1 MEHPLKLGIY
11 YRYTM
16 PTQAVL
22 DYYNQ
27 KLIGKDGLHG
37 FLPAIKISDEID
49 AFVSLGPKEICN
61 HTLYS
66 QGYDIVNKIRGNVS
80 FQIKDDGYVRLR
92 TKFVCASVYQILCQ
106 IEKCQDDIEEHR
118 PNLANRIGGMSS
130 FERELSYKQVPIE
143 YYQKMRSAIDSSHM
157 KFEKFK
163 AMSINDE
170 FRESVFKRVTGEVS
184 NYWTMFG
191 LDYTPVSQKVEDKV
205 IGCGAQALL
214 YAIGILIFWLIAYAA
229 TH

>member
-66 QGYDIVNKIRGNVS
+66 QDYDIVNKIRGNVS

-170 FRESVFKRVTGEVS
+170 FRESVLNNVTGKVS

-191 LDYTPVSQKVEDKV
+191 LDYTPISQKVEDKA
-205 IGCGAQALL
+205 IGCGTQVLL

>member
-1 MEHPLKLGIY
+1 
-11 YRYTM
+11 
-16 PTQAVL
+16 
-22 DYYNQ
+22 
-27 KLIGKDGLHG
+27 
-37 FLPAIKISDEID
+37 
-49 AFVSLGPKEICN
+49 
-61 HTLYS
+61 
-66 QGYDIVNKIRGNVS
+66 
-80 FQIKDDGYVRLR
+80 
-92 TKFVCASVYQILCQ
+92 
-106 IEKCQDDIEEHR
+106 
-118 PNLANRIGGMSS
+118 MSS

-163 AMSINDE
+163 TMSINDE